1 MNKLYKILPVNGN
14 VERLKGEKNLPTQQ
28 SINRSRVSFE
38 QIISSG
44 IISLINFCTVAEK
57 SEFQVD

>member
-1 MNKLYKILPVNGN
+1 MNKLYKILSVSDN
-14 VERLKGEKNLPTQQ
+14 VERLGEKNLPTQQ

-44 IISLINFCTVAEK
+44 IISLINFCTVAKK
-57 SEFQVD
+57 SEFHVD